1 MYPPPHL
8 THSDIDRSKSFSARL
23 TCELIMQTPRKFK
36 ERSKNTVL
44 GAPHGPT
51 KHWPQA
57 EKKIQKSQKHKKKII
72 KKSAARAYGVID
84 NRQKK
89 KVKSL
94 KKT

>member
-1 MYPPPHL
+1 MR
-8 THSDIDRSKSFSARL
+8 IDNANSKEIQGKVEKHGTWSAARAHETL
-23 TCELIMQTPRKFK
+23 ATGR
-36 ERSKNTVL
+36 
-44 GAPHGPT
+44 
-51 KHWPQA
+51 
-57 EKKIQKSQKHKKKII
+57 KKIQKSQEHKKKII